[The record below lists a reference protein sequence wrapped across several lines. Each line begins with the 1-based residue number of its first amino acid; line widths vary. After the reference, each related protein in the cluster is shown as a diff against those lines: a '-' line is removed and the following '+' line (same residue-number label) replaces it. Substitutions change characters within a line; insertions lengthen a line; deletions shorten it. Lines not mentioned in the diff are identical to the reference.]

1 MTGEHDHG
9 SPALPD
15 RVLVVGCGL
24 IGTSVALALT
34 ARGVRVHL
42 RDAVPAIAEVASSVG
57 AGSIEPVTD
66 PDLVVVAV
74 PPSAVPGTVLDVLEE
89 FPLAV
94 VTDVASVK
102 LPVARAVEGSPGAPR
117 FVGGHPM
124 AGTERSG
131 PTAGSALLFEGRPW
145 AVVPL
150 GATRR
155 EAVDL
160 VTEVVRSLEA
170 VPTELSPDQH
180 DDAVALVSHVPHL
193 VSVLTA
199 GLLASAPR
207 EHVELAG
214 PGLRDVTRIAGSS
227 TGMWL
232 QILDSNAT
240 PVVELLQ
247 ALRGDLDRVLDAL
260 RAGGDVLTGR
270 LSDVLDAGRAG
281 TQRIPGKHG
290 EPRAAASAS
299 VFVPVDDRPGV
310 LSRLMADIG
319 ESGVNIEDFRIDHEY
334 GRPVGLAQVEVAA
347 DRADHLTSSLIE
359 RGWSA
364 YR

>member
-1 MTGEHDHG
+1 MTATDLPG
-9 SPALPD
+9 SA
-15 RVLVVGCGL
+15 LVVGCGL

-34 ARGVRVHL
+34 ARGVDVHL
-42 RDAVPAIAEVASSVG
+42 RDAVPGVAEVASSIG
-57 AGSIEPVTD
+57 AGSVEPVTD

-74 PPSAVPGTVLDVLEE
+74 PPTVVPATVLSALQE
-89 FPLAV
+89 FPHAV

-102 LPVARAVEGSPGAPR
+102 RPVAAAVAGTPGAER

-150 GATRR
+150 PESTP
-155 EAVDL
+155 EAVAL
-160 VTEVVRSLEA
+160 VTAVVSALEA
-170 VPTELSPDQH
+170 VPTSFAPDEH
-180 DDAVALVSHVPHL
+180 DEAVALVSHVPHL

-207 EHVELAG
+207 AHIDLAG
-214 PGLRDVTRIAGSS
+214 PGLRDVTRIAGSA

-232 QILDSNAT
+232 QILDSNSAAVT
-240 PVVELLQ
+240 TLLQ
-247 ALRGDLDRVLDAL
+247 SLRGDLDRVLDAL
-260 RAGGDVLTGR
+260 GAGGDVLTGR

-290 EPRAAASAS
+290 EVRTESAS
-299 VFVPVDDRPGV
+299 VFVPVEDRPGV
-310 LSRLMADIG
+310 LSQLMSDIG

-347 DRADHLTSSLIE
+347 DRADHLTSSLTA

>member
-1 MTGEHDHG
+1 MTTEGTREAVL
-9 SPALPD
+9 PASA
-15 RVLVVGCGL
+15 LVVGCGL
-24 IGTSVALALT
+24 IGTSLALALRS
-34 ARGVRVHL
+34 RGVEVHL
-42 RDAVPAIAEVASSVG
+42 RDAVPGVAEVAASVG
-57 AGSIEPVTD
+57 AGTVTPVEA

-74 PPSAVPGTVLDVLEE
+74 PPAVVPETVLALLAE
-89 FPLAV
+89 FPEAV

-102 LPVARAVEGSPGAPR
+102 TPVARAVAGTPGAAR

-150 GATRR
+150 PESSDR
-155 EAVDL
+155 AVGL
-160 VTEVVRSLEA
+160 VTAVVHAVEA
-170 VPTELSPDQH
+170 VPTVLDADRH
-180 DDAVALVSHVPHL
+180 DEAVALVSHVPHV

-207 EHVELAG
+207 EHVDLAG
-214 PGLRDVTRIAGSS
+214 PGLRDVTRIAGSA

-232 QILDSNAT
+232 QILDSNAAAVT
-240 PVVELLQ
+240 TLLRS
-247 ALRGDLDRVLDAL
+247 LRGDLDRVLDAL
-260 RAGGDVLTGR
+260 DAGGDVLAGR

-290 EPRAAASAS
+290 EVRTVSAS

-310 LSRLMADIG
+310 LSQLMADIG
-319 ESGVNIEDFRIDHEY
+319 DSGVNIEDFRIDHEY

-347 DRADHLTSSLIE
+347 DRADHLTSSLTT
-359 RGWSA
+359 RGWPA

>member
-1 MTGEHDHG
+1 MTREGLPEVG
-9 SPALPD
+9 ALPTSA
-15 RVLVVGCGL
+15 LVVGCGL
-24 IGTSVALALT
+24 IGTSLALALRS
-34 ARGVRVHL
+34 RGVDVHL
-42 RDAVPAIAEVASSVG
+42 RDAVPGVAEVAASVG
-57 AGSIEPVTD
+57 AGTVDPVVA

-74 PPSAVPGTVLDVLEE
+74 PPVAVPGAALALLAE
-89 FPLAV
+89 FPGAV

-102 LPVARAVEGSPGAPR
+102 APVARAVTGTPGASR

-150 GATRR
+150 AESSDR
-155 EAVDL
+155 AVAL
-160 VTEVVRSLEA
+160 VTAVVQAVEA
-170 VPTELSPDQH
+170 VPTVLDAERH
-180 DDAVALVSHVPHL
+180 DEAVALVSHVPHV

-207 EHVELAG
+207 EHVDLAG
-214 PGLRDVTRIAGSS
+214 PGLRDVTRIAGSA

-232 QILDSNAT
+232 QILDSNADAVT
-240 PVVELLQ
+240 TLLRS
-247 ALRGDLDRVLDAL
+247 LRGDLDRVLDAL
-260 RAGGDVLTGR
+260 DAGGEVLAGR

-290 EPRAAASAS
+290 ETRTVSAS

-310 LSRLMADIG
+310 LSQLMTDIG
-319 ESGVNIEDFRIDHEY
+319 DSGVNIEDFRIDHEY

-347 DRADHLTSSLIE
+347 DRADHLTSSLTA
-359 RGWSA
+359 RGWPA